1 MIAVHQILS
10 QKEGRLITIAPESI
24 VYEALE
30 IMNNYNISAIMIV
43 DNNELK
49 GIFTERDY
57 ARKVVLKG
65 KSSKEVKIKDVMTL
79 NPITISPKDS
89 LDHCMKLMTD
99 RYIRHLPVETDGKLS
114 GMISI
119 GDVVKYIIE
128 DQKQTIK
135 NLESYINS

>member
-10 QKEGRLITIAPESI
+10 QKEGRLITIMPESL

-43 DNNELK
+43 EDDNLK

-65 KSSKEVKIKDVMTL
+65 RSSKEVKILDVMTP
-79 NPITISPKDS
+79 NPKTITPSDS

-99 RYIRHLPVETDGKLS
+99 MHIRHLPVQTDGKLT

>member
-10 QKEGRLITIAPESI
+10 QKEGRLITINPESM

-30 IMNNYNISAIMIV
+30 IMNSYNISAIMIV
-43 DNNELK
+43 EDDRLM

-65 KSSKEVKIKDVMTL
+65 KSSKEVKIIEVMTP
-79 NPITISPKDS
+79 NPKTITPKDS

-99 RYIRHLPVETDGKLS
+99 MHIRHLPVETDGKLT

>member
-1 MIAVHQILS
+1 M
-10 QKEGRLITIAPESI
+10 PESL

-43 DNNELK
+43 EDDNLK

-65 KSSKEVKIKDVMTL
+65 RSSKEVKILDVMTP
-79 NPITISPKDS
+79 NPKTITPSDS

-99 RYIRHLPVETDGKLS
+99 MHIRHLPVQTEGKLT